1 MSRPPRE
8 QRRAELARTAQ
19 HWGNW
24 LRSALTERGMEIK
37 MLVELGNRAGA
48 RFEKTA
54 VSKWLAGDNAADPTN
69 AVVIARILGR
79 DPLEALRAAGHHTL
93 ADTLDTHPDPETV
106 AYIAAAEDIPAPALL
121 RAAGHDKD
129 ADYIE
134 SVTGPGGFTHDALEQ
149 AIVEARELTEGM
161 TPEEVAAFEQGLL
174 REIREWAQRDRET
187 TTRRRTGNGRTN
199 GAQSAS

>member
-1 MSRPPRE
+1 MPRPPRE

-19 HWGNW
+19 LWGQW
-24 LRSALTERGMEIK
+24 LRSALTEHPTEIK

-48 RFEKTA
+48 RFDKTA

-93 ADTLDTHPDPETV
+93 AETLDTHPDPETV
-106 AYIAAAEDIPAPALL
+106 AYIAAAQDIPAPALL
-121 RAAGHDKD
+121 RAAGHDED

-134 SVTGPGGFTHDALEQ
+134 SVTGPGGVTHDALEQ
-149 AIVEARELTEGM
+149 AIAEARELTAGM
-161 TPEEVAAFEQGLL
+161 TPDQVAAFEQGLL
-174 REIREWAQRDRET
+174 REIRELASRNRET
-187 TTRRRTGNGRTN
+187 TTRQRTGNDGEN